1 MPGTASSS
9 ASATGLLEAEVRENC
24 AALRARMAARKLT
37 RHYDKALRP
46 AGLKITQFTLLIS
59 VAEGKAKSLTALAD
73 LLALERSGL
82 VRNVKLLEDEGL
94 IESAPSG
101 EGRSLGLRLTKAGRK
116 KLTQALPLWRE
127 AQSEVEASLGASWP
141 GVKKSLHQLIAK
153 V

>member
-1 MPGTASSS
+1 MPGTA
-9 ASATGLLEAEVRENC
+9 TPTELLEAEVRENC

-37 RHYDKALRP
+37 RHYDRALRP

-59 VAEGKAKSLTALAD
+59 VAEGKVKSLTALAD
-73 LLALERSGL
+73 LLALERSSL

-101 EGRSLGLRLTKAGRK
+101 DGRALGLRLTKAGRK

-127 AQSEVEASLGASWP
+127 AQGEVETSLGASWP